1 MGRRIGICSVCAE
14 EAQTE
19 MAMDQPDQQLIED
32 SMQEKE
38 LLAHGMCAKH
48 YRRYEREKNADPLA
62 AAARHE
68 ALMANEQKK
77 FRKALMQIW
86 NALDELVGL
95 PFMPEME
102 VIRMRGIIQPYWK
115 RMVEGLSAVKLSPV
129 NIHQKKSRE
138 RSLVASEQVRTENE
152 SERLQE
158 APAADG
164 TANGLERA
172 SWSAERK

>member
-1 MGRRIGICSVCAE
+1 MCAE
-14 EAQTE
+14 EAQME
-19 MAMDQPDQQLIED
+19 MAMDQPDQQFVED
-32 SMQEKE
+32 SMREKE

-68 ALMANEQKK
+68 AHMANEQKK

-102 VIRMRGIIQPYWK
+102 VVRMRGIIQPYWK
-115 RMVEGLSAVKLSPV
+115 RMVDGLSTVKLSPV
-129 NIHQKKSRE
+129 NVHPKKSRE
-138 RSLVASEQVRTENE
+138 RSLGASEQVHAENE
-152 SERLQE
+152 SERSRVSE
-158 APAADG
+158 RADG
-164 TANGLERA
+164 AATD
-172 SWSAERK
+172 